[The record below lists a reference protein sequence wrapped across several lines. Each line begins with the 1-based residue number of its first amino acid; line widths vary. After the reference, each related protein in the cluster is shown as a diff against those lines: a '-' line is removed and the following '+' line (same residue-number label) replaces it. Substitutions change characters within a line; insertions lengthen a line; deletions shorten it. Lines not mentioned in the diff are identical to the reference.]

1 MLRIWFYQSK
11 HYMIP
16 LKRVSITSMGN
27 RSTKYSST
35 SKLVVKMK
43 QKNIMN
49 THLHHAEKQIS
60 GHSINLET
68 VFSEEVCKKTGMT
81 YGGQFVNQWHQL
93 PQSITKR
100 KTLTTTAECIS
111 WGCKPV
117 DVHSVLITERKWSV
131 NAALVYVFT
140 NLTVSLKK
148 KIPQI
153 QVLRSIQ

>member
-1 MLRIWFYQSK
+1 MILSIKTLYDPIKKSK
-11 HYMIP
+11 YYIYG
-16 LKRVSITSMGN
+16 KQ
-27 RSTKYSST
+27 KYEV
-35 SKLVVKMK
+35 LVYFKASCK
-43 QKNIMN
+43 DETKNIMN
-49 THLHHAEKQIS
+49 THLHYAEEQIS

-81 YGGQFVNQWHQL
+81 YGGQFFNQWHQL
-93 PQSITKR
+93 PQSTTKR

-117 DVHSVLITERKWSV
+117 DVYSVLITERKWSV

-148 KIPQI
+148 KY
-153 QVLRSIQ
+153 LKLKF